1 MHPKKGKGRTSRG
14 SKASRLSTQSMQ
26 STFSEAPSLMSLGDA
41 APMDVDDSIATV
53 GSTMSTTKGRKKG
66 TKAATTKGRKK
77 ASKNSDMEDSMAVST
92 IEQSI
97 QPDEP
102 SIATLRAVERELLA
116 PESEVEIK
124 EEEESSS
131 KPAKKTTRA
140 KAKAKSAPKEEED
153 VSQDQSQLQSELM
166 QSALEEQLKPA
177 PRTRRGVKR
186 GSDGL
191 EKAEEASVMVAT
203 EAPVVKAKKTTTR
216 APRTKK
222 GKAQSQDD
230 SEMVGSQTV
239 QEESSHIEAPPANPK
254 RARKGKAQV
263 EEQKA
268 PEPEVEPEAEPD
280 LEPEIEPV
288 IEHMEP
294 EVENHPEPVE
304 FIEYTEA
311 EEDSDANFVVH
322 NATPEPEEFEPTPT
336 PQKAPAAKNP
346 SPQPPAESVHS
357 TPSSIRSHQ
366 SSDAENHPPSST
378 NRALETGKAANNA
391 STTGMKLGLSLATN
405 AFSAG
410 MQKTFMSP
418 TKTTRIPLVA
428 TTPNRSPSKHSPTK
442 LGRLVSS
449 TPWTATDLETV
460 FVASPEKEN
469 ADAISVKERL
479 LLIGGALSSP
489 EKKMTVEGWIRWRA
503 EKAEERLRGECE
515 RLVSVFEREGT
526 RALGVLG
533 GIGVE

>member
-14 SKASRLSTQSMQ
+14 SRASRLSTQSMQ

-41 APMDVDDSIATV
+41 GPMDVDDSIVTV
-53 GSTMSTTKGRKKG
+53 GSTTSTTKGRKKG
-66 TKAATTKGRKK
+66 AKAATTKGRKK
-77 ASKNSDMEDSMAVST
+77 ASKTSDMEDSMAVST

-124 EEEESSS
+124 EEEPSS
-131 KPAKKTTRA
+131 KPAKKATRA
-140 KAKAKSAPKEEED
+140 KAKTKSAPKEEED

-166 QSALEEQLKPA
+166 QSALEEQPKPA

-186 GSDGL
+186 ASDGL
-191 EKAEEASVMVAT
+191 EKTEEVSVMTAT
-203 EAPVVKAKKTTTR
+203 EAPVVKAKKTSTR

-222 GKAQSQDD
+222 GKAQTQDD

-239 QEESSHIEAPPANPK
+239 QDESVQIEAPAAKPK
-254 RARKGKAQV
+254 RGRKGKAQV
-263 EEQKA
+263 EEHRA
-268 PEPEVEPEAEPD
+268 PEPEAEPED
-280 LEPEIEPV
+280 EPV
-288 IEHMEP
+288 VEYAKP
-294 EVENHPEPVE
+294 NVENQPKPIDFV
-304 FIEYTEA
+304 EYTDA
-311 EEDSDANFVVH
+311 EEDADANFVVH

-336 PQKAPAAKNP
+336 PQKAPIAKDR
-346 SPQPPAESVHS
+346 SPQPPAEPIHS
-357 TPSSIRSHQ
+357 TPSSVRSDQ

-378 NRALETGKAANNA
+378 NRAPEAAKATNNT

-418 TKTTRIPLVA
+418 TKTTRIPLA
-428 TTPNRSPSKHSPTK
+428 TATPNRSPSKHSPTK

-460 FVASPEKEN
+460 FVTSPEKEN
-469 ADAISVKERL
+469 ADAVSVKEQL
-479 LLIGGALSSP
+479 LLLGGALTSP
-489 EKKMTVEGWIRWRA
+489 EKEMTVEGWIRWRA

-515 RLVSVFEREGT
+515 RMVSVFEREGT

-533 GIGVE
+533 GISVE

>member
-14 SKASRLSTQSMQ
+14 SKPSRLSTQSMQ

-41 APMDVDDSIATV
+41 APVDVDDSIATV

-66 TKAATTKGRKK
+66 TKAATKKGGKK

-92 IEQSI
+92 IDQSI

-116 PESEVEIK
+116 PESEIEIK
-124 EEEESSS
+124 EEEPSS

-140 KAKAKSAPKEEED
+140 KAKAKPAPKEEED

-166 QSALEEQLKPA
+166 QSALEEQPKPA
-177 PRTRRGVKR
+177 PRARRGVKR

-191 EKAEEASVMVAT
+191 EKAEEASVMIAT
-203 EAPVVKAKKTTTR
+203 EATVVKAKKTATR

-222 GKAQSQDD
+222 GKAQTQDD

-239 QEESSHIEAPPANPK
+239 QEESSHIEAPTAKSK
-254 RARKGKAQV
+254 RTRKGKAQV
-263 EEQKA
+263 EENKA
-268 PEPEVEPEAEPD
+268 PEPEVEP
-280 LEPEIEPV
+280 V
-288 IEHMEP
+288 VEHVQH
-294 EVENHPEPVE
+294 EVKLQPEPIDFV
-304 FIEYTEA
+304 EYTEA

-336 PQKAPAAKNP
+336 PQKAPVAKDP
-346 SPQPPAESVHS
+346 SPQPPIESVHS
-357 TPSSIRSHQ
+357 TPSSVRSHQ
-366 SSDAENHPPSST
+366 SSDVENHPPSST
-378 NRALETGKAANNA
+378 NRVPEAAKPTNNA
-391 STTGMKLGLSLATN
+391 STAGMKLGLSLATN
-405 AFSAG
+405 AFSHG

-418 TKTTRIPLVA
+418 TRTTRIPLA
-428 TTPNRSPSKHSPTK
+428 TTTPNRSPSKRSPTK

-460 FVASPEKEN
+460 FVTSPEKEN

-479 LLIGGALSSP
+479 LLLGGALTSP

-515 RLVSVFEREGT
+515 RMVSVFERQGT